1 MSFSV
6 KHLKLK
12 LIVKNALF
20 ASSCCEKILGVKVDH
35 NLSFEPHIESLCQKA
50 SQKLNALPRTASSL
64 KFKQRKLLLNVFITA
79 PIFLYTSCLDVYA
92 RKLNNRINHIHERA
106 LRLV

>member
-20 ASSCCEKILGVKVDH
+20 ASSCCEKILGVKVEH
-35 NLSFEPHIESLCQKA
+35 KLSFEPHIESLCQKA
-50 SQKLNALPRTASSL
+50 SQKLKALPRMASSL
-64 KFKQRKLLLNVFITA
+64 KFKLRKLLLNVFITA
-79 PIFLYTSCLDVYA
+79 PVFLYTSCLDVSC
-92 RKLNNRINHIHERA
+92 
-106 LRLV
+106 